1 MKKTLYIHIGSAKT
15 ATSSIQE
22 SFYQNKDYLKE
33 RGLLYPASPTFP
45 KMTAQHDISF
55 SAVGKVCGWL
65 NKKEIHSSKEPTE
78 KLLNRMEKTDCDKIL
93 ISSETFFD
101 VYKTVDELKLLKDA
115 FADYDVKIVIYL
127 RRYDDYF
134 ISMAE
139 HNERVASPHAP
150 ARINVPQI
158 IKRLHPY
165 GPRLDK
171 WALVF
176 GVQNMIVRPFN
187 PEVFENGNIV
197 DDLLHVVGIERTE
210 EYKDTSTV
218 NESLSFQ
225 RYELLRRMRAR
236 LDNNEKRNYDQT
248 ARHKVIESL
257 PDDMLNKG
265 KGKDILNYDQRRQVL
280 EHFAE
285 DHDYIKGKYWNS
297 DREFFA
303 ELDENAYNNEDV
315 KLDQTDLLEL
325 IDYLCSEVQKKK

>member
-22 SFYQNKDYLKE
+22 SFYQNKEYLKD
-33 RGLLYPASPTFP
+33 RGLLYPVSPTFP

-55 SAVGKVCGWL
+55 SVVGKICGWL
-65 NKKEIHSSKEPTE
+65 NKPEIHSSREPVE
-78 KLLNRMEKTDCDKIL
+78 KLLNRIRKTDCEKVL

-101 VYKTVDELKLLKDA
+101 VYKTIDELKLLKDA
-115 FADYDVKIVIYL
+115 FDDFDVKVVIYL

-158 IKRLHPY
+158 LKRLSPY

-176 GVQNMIVRPFN
+176 GVKNMIVRPFN
-187 PEVFENGNIV
+187 KDVFNNGNII
-197 DDLLHVVGIERTE
+197 DDLLNVIGIERTE
-210 EYKDTSTV
+210 DYKETSTV

-236 LDNNEKRNYDQT
+236 LDNNQKRNYNQK

-257 PDDMLNKG
+257 PDDLLNKG
-265 KGKDILNYDQRRQVL
+265 KGKDILNYKQRREVL
-280 EHFAE
+280 DHFEE
-285 DHDYIKGKYWNS
+285 DCRYIKGKYWNS
-297 DREFFA
+297 DSEFFA
-303 ELDENAYNNEDV
+303 ELNENSYDNEDV
-315 KLDQTDLLEL
+315 KLEQKDLLEL
-325 IDYLCSEVQKKK
+325 IDYLCNEVDKKR